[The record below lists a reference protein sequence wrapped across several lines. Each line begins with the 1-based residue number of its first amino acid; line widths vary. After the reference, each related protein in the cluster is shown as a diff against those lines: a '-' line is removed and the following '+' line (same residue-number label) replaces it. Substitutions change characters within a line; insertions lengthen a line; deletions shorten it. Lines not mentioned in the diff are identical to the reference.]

1 MEFHLGETLT
11 LSQARR
17 LALHHQGLTKPDRFG
32 RGINGVER
40 AIHALRYVQIDT
52 ISVVNRAHHHVL
64 QSRVGNYQEDWLNR
78 LLSERRSIFEYWHHA
93 AAYLPMEDY
102 RFYRPIM
109 LGFKKHKMRDRKTAA
124 EVLKRIQAE
133 GPMQSKDFEAPAGVK
148 SGGWWE
154 WKPAKLALEELF
166 LSGDLM
172 VTERRGFQKV
182 FDLTERV
189 LPDHVDTSTPTQ
201 EERAQFYVK
210 QMLNAQ
216 GIARAQDIAYMR
228 HIASRWEK
236 FKMLPGIQAALDA
249 GVASGDIVTSEINGD
264 VYYAKTEHVE
274 ALPAR
279 ISRNRIQILNP
290 FDNIIINR
298 SKLEG
303 LFDFRYQIEC
313 YVPEPKRQFG
323 YYTLP
328 LLLGDTFIG
337 RIDCKAHRK
346 NRVLIV
352 NNLWLEPKTR
362 VSTELAD
369 LMQIALEDFA
379 RCHDCVSIEL
389 KQVDDKQFF
398 KLLAARLNQ

>member
-1 MEFHLGETLT
+1 MEFHLGEMLT

-64 QSRVGNYQEDWLNR
+64 QSRVGNYQEDWLSR

-109 LGFKKHKMRDRKTAA
+109 EGFKKHKMRDPKTAA
-124 EVLKRIQAE
+124 EVLKRVQID

-189 LPDHVDTSTPTQ
+189 LPDHIDTSKPTDD
-201 EERAQFYVK
+201 ERAIFYVNH
-210 QMLNAQ
+210 MLKAQ
-216 GIARAQDIAYMR
+216 GIARAQDIGYMR

-236 FKMLPGIQAALDA
+236 FKILPGIQAALDA
-249 GVASGDIVTSEINGD
+249 GVASGEIVTSVIDGD
-264 VYYAKTEHVE
+264 TYYAKADDLE

-279 ISRNRIQILNP
+279 VSKNRIQILNP

-298 SKLEG
+298 SKLAS
-303 LFDFRYQIEC
+303 LFDFQYQIEC
-313 YVPEPKRQFG
+313 YVPEPKRKFG

-328 LLLGDTFIG
+328 MLLGDTFIG

-346 NRVLIV
+346 QKRLTV
-352 NNLWLEPKTR
+352 NNLWLEPKTK
-362 VSTELAD
+362 VTTNLAELLRAAI
-369 LMQIALEDFA
+369 LDFA
-379 RCHDCVSIEL
+379 LCHDCGTVEL
-389 KQVDDKQFF
+389 IQVEDKQLR
-398 KLLAARLNQ
+398 KLLGTQITT